1 MTWRFSSYQIFLLLP
16 CIFSEDIM
24 NEDGVNLSIK
34 FLNSYIE
41 SFKDLREE
49 QENNFVIK
57 QNHSKRVA
65 ENALGLSEKLELPE
79 KDKRLAFIIA
89 MFHDIGRFPQLV
101 QYNTFNDSKS
111 VDHAEL
117 GVEVL
122 KKERIP
128 EQLGCGEENVIY
140 SAILAHNK
148 FEIPKKLS
156 EQELLHA
163 KILRDADKLDIL
175 KVLTDYYSNR
185 NAAPNHTLTWE
196 LPKSAWVSD
205 AVAKEIL
212 AGKLVSKKNVASEL
226 DVKIMQMSWIFDL
239 NFKASVEYV
248 LEKRYLE
255 KIYESTSK
263 SDRIID
269 IYRKVKVFA
278 ENKMMK

>member
-1 MTWRFSSYQIFLLLP
+1 
-16 CIFSEDIM
+16 M

-41 SFKDLREE
+41 SFKDLSEE

-89 MFHDIGRFPQLV
+89 MFHDIGRFLQLV

-122 KKERIP
+122 KNERIP
-128 EQLGCGEENVIY
+128 EQLSCGEENVIY

-156 EQELLHA
+156 EQEQLHA